1 MTEKQTASNKNLRI
15 FCIFCLF
22 LTLLVTFC
30 PPVSPA
36 EKYNRET
43 AVVKTVKRVGPAVVN
58 ISSEY
63 ETRQQSNPFN
73 SFGMDPVFDRFFKDF
88 FDHGYNRHE
97 KRTSLGSGVII
108 DGKRGF
114 ILTNAHVITRAGT
127 ITVTL
132 KDEREF
138 DARIVGSDPDS
149 DLAVLKIDAKDA
161 LPDIQMSRS
170 DDLLIG
176 ETVVA
181 IGNPF
186 GFSHTVST
194 GVISAINR
202 SVRTDAR
209 TFHDFIQIDAP
220 INPGNSGGP
229 LLNINGDL
237 IGINTAIYANAR
249 GIGFAIPINKA
260 RRIVND
266 LIAYGEVIQ
275 AWIGLLVQDLN
286 RDLIEYYK
294 IPTGKGVI
302 VESVSSSG
310 PAEQAGIK
318 SGDIIMKINN
328 RPVPSNSAF
337 QDIMRGASAGQTLRI
352 HLKRREKLLSVA
364 VNAKVFPPEQAL
376 SLAARLLGVSVANL
390 DTQNRRKYRIAAESG
405 VLITEL
411 RNGTYLARIGAVPG
425 DVIRRIDDFEISNI
439 EDFKTAIVKFRR
451 KKSMVVLLQ
460 RGHRG
465 YSITVEL

>member
-1 MTEKQTASNKNLRI
+1 MPEKTAPGNKNLCFLYRM
-15 FCIFCLF
+15 CLICF
-22 LTLLVTFC
+22 ICSVLGPAVGL
-30 PPVSPA
+30 A
-36 EKYNRET
+36 EKYNREN

-63 ETRQQSNPFN
+63 ETRQQRNPFN
-73 SFGMDPVFDRFFKDF
+73 AFGRDPLFDRFFKDF
-88 FDHGYNRHE
+88 FDHGYNRQE

-108 DGKRGF
+108 DGQRGF
-114 ILTNAHVITRAGT
+114 ILTNAHVITRAGM

-138 DARIVGSDPDS
+138 NAQIVGADPDS
-149 DLAVLKIDAKDA
+149 DLAVLRIDSRDE
-161 LPDIQMSRS
+161 LPDITMSRS

-176 ETVVA
+176 ETVIA

-194 GVISAINR
+194 GVISAVNR
-202 SVRTDAR
+202 SVRTEAR

-237 IGINTAIYANAR
+237 IGINTAIYASAR

-260 RRIVND
+260 RRIVTD

-286 RDLIEYYK
+286 RELVEYYN

-302 VESVSSSG
+302 VESVTAGG
-310 PAEQAGIK
+310 PADDAGIK
-318 SGDIIMKINN
+318 SGDIVMKING
-328 RPVPSNSAF
+328 RQVPSNSAF
-337 QDIMRGASAGQTLRI
+337 QDIMRGASAGQTLQVD
-352 HLKRREKLLSVA
+352 LKRRDKLMTVA
-364 VNAKVFPPEQAL
+364 VNARVFPPEQAL
-376 SLAARLLGVSVANL
+376 SLAKRLLGVSVAGL
-390 DTQNRRKYRIAAESG
+390 DPKTRRKHRIAAESG

-411 RNGTYLARIGAVPG
+411 RNGTYLARVGAGPG
-425 DVIRRIDDFEISNI
+425 DVIRRIDDFEINTVA
-439 EDFKTAIVKFRR
+439 DFKAAIVKFRR
-451 KKSMVVLLQ
+451 KKSVVLLLQ

-465 YSITVEL
+465 YYITVKL

>member
-1 MTEKQTASNKNLRI
+1 MPEKSTAGNKNICIINRI
-15 FCIFCLF
+15 FLVCLICCF
-22 LTLLVTFC
+22 LVPLPAL
-30 PPVSPA
+30 A

-63 ETRQQSNPFN
+63 EGRPEQNPFN
-73 SFGMDPVFDRFFKDF
+73 SFGMDPFFERFFKDF
-88 FDHGYNRHE
+88 FDHGYNRQQ

-108 DGKRGF
+108 DGNRGF

-138 DARIVGSDPDS
+138 NAQIVGADPDS
-149 DLAVLKIDAKDA
+149 DLAVLKIESPGS

-176 ETVVA
+176 ETVIA

-194 GVISAINR
+194 GVISAVNR
-202 SVRTDAR
+202 SVRTEAR

-260 RRIVND
+260 QRIVSD

-286 RDLIEYYK
+286 RELVEYYK

-302 VESVSSSG
+302 VESVARKG
-310 PAEQAGIK
+310 PADRAGIK
-318 SGDIIMKINN
+318 SGDIIMRINN

-337 QDIMRGASAGQTLRI
+337 QDIMRGVAAGQTI
-352 HLKRREKLLSVA
+352 QVHLKRRDK
-364 VNAKVFPPEQAL
+364 F
-376 SLAARLLGVSVANL
+376 
-390 DTQNRRKYRIAAESG
+390 
-405 VLITEL
+405 IT
-411 RNGTYLARIGAVPG
+411 A
-425 DVIRRIDDFEISNI
+425 
-439 EDFKTAIVKFRR
+439 
-451 KKSMVVLLQ
+451 
-460 RGHRG
+460 
-465 YSITVEL
+465 

>member
-1 MTEKQTASNKNLRI
+1 MPEKRASINKNLC
-15 FCIFCLF
+15 FCCKICLYFFILVF
-22 LTLLVTFC
+22 LV
-30 PPVSPA
+30 PPVCPA
-36 EKYNRET
+36 EKYNREN
-43 AVVKTVKRVGPAVVN
+43 AVVKTVRRVRPAVVN
-58 ISSEY
+58 VNSEY
-63 ETRQQSNPFN
+63 EPRRQSNPFN
-73 SFGMDPVFDRFFKDF
+73 AHGMDPLFDSFFKDF
-88 FDHGYNRHE
+88 FDHGYHQRE
-97 KRTSLGSGVII
+97 KRTNLGSGVII
-108 DGKRGF
+108 DGRRGF

-132 KDEREF
+132 MDEREF
-138 DARIVGSDPDS
+138 KAQVVGTDPDS
-149 DLAVLKIDAKDA
+149 DLAVLKIDSQEK

-170 DDLLIG
+170 DNLLIG
-176 ETVVA
+176 ETVIT

-202 SVRTDAR
+202 SVRTDTH

-237 IGINTAIYANAR
+237 IGINTAIYAEAN

-260 RRIVND
+260 RRIVTD

-286 RDLIEYYK
+286 RELVEYYK

-302 VESVSSSG
+302 VESVTAKG
-310 PAEQAGIK
+310 PADLAGIK
-318 SGDIIMKINN
+318 SGDIITKINN

-337 QDIMRGASAGQTLRI
+337 QDIMRGISAGQTIRV
-352 HLKRREKLLSVA
+352 HLKHREKFLSTS

-376 SLAARLLGVSVANL
+376 DLAKRLLGVSVEDLTAKAL
-390 DTQNRRKYRIAAESG
+390 RHYRIAADSG
-405 VLITEL
+405 VLITGL
-411 RNGTYLARIGAVPG
+411 RNGSYLARVGAGPG
-425 DVIRRIDDFEISNI
+425 DVIRQIDDFEINTV
-439 EDFKTAIVKFRR
+439 EDFKAAIVKFRR
-451 KKSMVVLLQ
+451 KKSVVLLLQ
-460 RGHRG
+460 RGNRG
-465 YSITVEL
+465 YYITVKL

>member
-1 MTEKQTASNKNLRI
+1 MPEKPAASNKNNCIISRI
-15 FCIFCLF
+15 FVLGLICC
-22 LTLLVTFC
+22 LLV
-30 PPVSPA
+30 PAPVLA

-63 ETRQQSNPFN
+63 EIRPEQNPFN
-73 SFGMDPVFDRFFKDF
+73 SFGMDPFFERFFKDF
-88 FDHGYNRHE
+88 FDDGYNRQQ

-108 DGKRGF
+108 DGNRGF

-138 DARIVGSDPDS
+138 NAQIVGADPDS
-149 DLAVLKIDAKDA
+149 DLAVLKIESPGS

-176 ETVVA
+176 ETVIA

-194 GVISAINR
+194 GVISAVNR
-202 SVRTDAR
+202 SVRTEAR

-260 RRIVND
+260 RRIVSD

-286 RDLIEYYK
+286 RELVEYYK

-302 VESVSSSG
+302 VESVARRG
-310 PAEQAGIK
+310 PADQAGIK

-337 QDIMRGASAGQTLRI
+337 QDIMRGVAAGQSI
-352 HLKRREKLLSVA
+352 QVHLKRRDKFMTTK
-364 VNAKVFPPEQAL
+364 VNATVFPPEQAL
-376 SLAARLLGVSVANL
+376 ALAERLLGVGVANL
-390 DTQNRRKYRIAAESG
+390 DRKTRRKYRVVADSG
-405 VLITEL
+405 VLITDL
-411 RNGTYLARIGAVPG
+411 RTGTYLDRIGAGPG
-425 DVIRRIDDFEISNI
+425 DVIRRIDDYNI
-439 EDFKTAIVKFRR
+439 NNVEDFKAAIVKFRR
-451 KKSMVVLLQ
+451 KKSVVLLLQ

-465 YSITVEL
+465 YYITIKL

>member
-1 MTEKQTASNKNLRI
+1 MPEKPAASNKKILILNQI
-15 FCIFCLF
+15 CLF
-22 LTLLVTFC
+22 GLLCGLLV
-30 PPVSPA
+30 PSPAFA

-63 ETRQQSNPFN
+63 ETRPEQNPFN
-73 SFGMDPVFDRFFKDF
+73 SFGMDPFFERFFRDF
-88 FDHGYNRHE
+88 FDHGYNRQQ

-108 DGKRGF
+108 DGRRGF

-138 DARIVGSDPDS
+138 NAQIVGADPDS
-149 DLAVLKIDAKDA
+149 DLAVLKIESPGS

-176 ETVVA
+176 ETVIA

-194 GVISAINR
+194 GVISAVNR

-260 RRIVND
+260 RRIVSD

-286 RDLIEYYK
+286 RELVEYYK

-302 VESVSSSG
+302 VESVTRKG
-310 PAEQAGIK
+310 PAERAGIK
-318 SGDIIMKINN
+318 SGDIIMKINT

-337 QDIMRGASAGQTLRI
+337 QDIMRGVAAGQTI
-352 HLKRREKLLSVA
+352 EVYLKRRDKFISA
-364 VNAKVFPPEQAL
+364 KVNATVFPPEQAL
-376 SLAARLLGVSVANL
+376 ALAERLLGVAVTDL
-390 DTQNRRKYRIAAESG
+390 DRKARRKYRIAAETG
-405 VLITEL
+405 VLITDL
-411 RNGTYLARIGAVPG
+411 RTGTYLDRIGVGPG
-425 DVIRRIDDFEISNI
+425 DVIRRIDDYTINNVD
-439 EDFKTAIVKFRR
+439 DFKAAIVKFRR
-451 KKSMVVLLQ
+451 KKSIVLLLQ
-460 RGHRG
+460 RGQRG
-465 YSITVEL
+465 YYITVKL

>member
-1 MTEKQTASNKNLRI
+1 MPEKSAASNKNICIINRI
-15 FCIFCLF
+15 FLIGLICG
-22 LTLLVTFC
+22 LLL
-30 PPVSPA
+30 PPPALA

-63 ETRQQSNPFN
+63 ETRPEQNPFN
-73 SFGMDPVFDRFFKDF
+73 SYGMDPFFERFFKDF
-88 FDHGYNRHE
+88 FDHGYNRQQ

-108 DGKRGF
+108 DGNRGF

-138 DARIVGSDPDS
+138 NAQIVGADPDS
-149 DLAVLKIDAKDA
+149 DLAVLKIDSRGS

-176 ETVVA
+176 ETVIA

-194 GVISAINR
+194 GVISAVNR

-229 LLNINGDL
+229 LLNNNGDL

-260 RRIVND
+260 RRIVSD

-286 RDLIEYYK
+286 RELVEHYK

-302 VESVSSSG
+302 VESVTRMG
-310 PAEQAGIK
+310 PADRAGIK
-318 SGDIIMKINN
+318 SGDIIMKVNS

-337 QDIMRGASAGQTLRI
+337 QDIMRAVAAGQTI
-352 HLKRREKLLSVA
+352 EINLKRRDRFITA
-364 VNAKVFPPEQAL
+364 RVNVTVFPPEQAL
-376 SLAARLLGVSVANL
+376 ALAEWLLGVAVAEL
-390 DTQNRRKYRIAAESG
+390 DRNVRRKYRVAAETG
-405 VLITEL
+405 VLITTL
-411 RNGTYLARIGAVPG
+411 RTGTYMDRIGAGPG
-425 DVIRRIDDFEISNI
+425 DVIRRIDDYNI
-439 EDFKTAIVKFRR
+439 NNVEDFKAAIVKFRR
-451 KKSMVVLLQ
+451 KKSVVVLLQ

-465 YSITVEL
+465 YYITVKL

>member
-1 MTEKQTASNKNLRI
+1 MTEKQAAINKNLRI
-15 FCIFCLF
+15 FCILCLF
-22 LTLLVTFC
+22 FTLFATFG
-30 PPVSPA
+30 PPVCLA

-63 ETRQQSNPFN
+63 ETRQQNNPFN
-73 SFGMDPVFDRFFKDF
+73 SFGMDPGFDRFFKDF
-88 FDHGYNRHE
+88 FDRGYSRQE
-97 KRTSLGSGVII
+97 KRTNLGSGVII
-108 DGKRGF
+108 DGGRGF

-138 DARIVGSDPDS
+138 DARIVGADPDS
-149 DLAVLKIDAKDA
+149 DLAVLKIDTKDA

-176 ETVVA
+176 ETVIA

-194 GVISAINR
+194 GVISATNR

-275 AWIGLLVQDLN
+275 AWVGLLVHDLN
-286 RDLIEYYK
+286 RELVEYYK

-302 VESVSSSG
+302 VESVSSNG

-337 QDIMRGASAGQTLRI
+337 QDIMRGVSAGQTLKVHI
-352 HLKRREKLLSVA
+352 KRRDKFLSVA

-376 SLAARLLGVSVANL
+376 ALATRLLGVSVANL
-390 DTQNRRKYRIAAESG
+390 DTQTRRKHRIAAESG

-411 RNGTYLARIGAVPG
+411 RNGTYLARIGAGPG
-425 DVIRRIDDFEISNI
+425 DVIRRIDDFEINNI
-439 EDFKTAIVKFRR
+439 EEFKTAIVKFRR
-451 KKSMVVLLQ
+451 KKSVVLLLQ

-465 YSITVEL
+465 YYITVEL

>member
-1 MTEKQTASNKNLRI
+1 MPEKAAASNKNICFLNRI
-15 FCIFCLF
+15 FRICLVF
-22 LTLLVTFC
+22 SILAPAAGF
-30 PPVSPA
+30 A

-43 AVVKTVKRVGPAVVN
+43 AVVKTVQRVGPAVVN

-63 ETRQQSNPFN
+63 EIRAQQNPFN
-73 SFGMDPVFDRFFKDF
+73 AYGMDPFFERFFKDF
-88 FDHGYNRHE
+88 FDHGYNRQE

-108 DGKRGF
+108 DGRRGF

-132 KDEREF
+132 KDEREYS
-138 DARIVGSDPDS
+138 AQIVGADPDS
-149 DLAVLKIDAKDA
+149 DLAVLQIETRDA
-161 LPDIQMSRS
+161 LPDIQMSPS

-176 ETVVA
+176 ETVIA

-186 GFSHTVST
+186 GFSHTVTT
-194 GVISAINR
+194 GVISAVNR
-202 SVRTDAR
+202 SVRTEAR

-237 IGINTAIYANAR
+237 IGINTAIYADAR

-260 RRIVND
+260 RRIVSD

-286 RDLIEYYK
+286 RELVAYYK

-302 VESVSSSG
+302 VEAVTRGG
-310 PAEQAGIK
+310 PADRAGIK
-318 SGDIIMKINN
+318 SGDIIMKIDN

-337 QDIMRGASAGQTLRI
+337 QDIMRGVAADQTIRI
-352 HLKRREKLLSVA
+352 NLKRRDQILSVA
-364 VNAKVFPPEQAL
+364 VNARVFPPEQAL
-376 SLAARLLGVSVANL
+376 ALAERLLGVAVAEL
-390 DTQNRRKYRIAAESG
+390 DPAARRQYRIAAEAG
-405 VLITEL
+405 VLITQL
-411 RNGTYLARIGAVPG
+411 RTGTYLDRIGAGPG
-425 DVIRRIDDFEISNI
+425 DVIRRIDDVEIKNI
-439 EDFKTAIVKFRR
+439 ADFKAAIVKFRR
-451 KKSMVVLLQ
+451 KKSVVLLLQ

-465 YSITVEL
+465 YYITVKL

>member
-1 MTEKQTASNKNLRI
+1 MPEKSAASNKKILI
-15 FCIFCLF
+15 FNRLCLVG
-22 LTLLVTFC
+22 LLCCLLVPLPAF
-30 PPVSPA
+30 A

-63 ETRQQSNPFN
+63 EARPQQNPFN
-73 SFGMDPVFDRFFKDF
+73 SFGMDPFFERFFKDF
-88 FDHGYNRHE
+88 FDHGYNRQQ

-108 DGKRGF
+108 DGERGF

-138 DARIVGSDPDS
+138 QAQIVGADPDS
-149 DLAVLKIDAKDA
+149 DLAVLKIESPGS

-176 ETVVA
+176 ETVIA

-194 GVISAINR
+194 GVISAVNR
-202 SVRTDAR
+202 SVRTEAR

-260 RRIVND
+260 RRIVFD

-286 RDLIEYYK
+286 RELVEYYK

-302 VESVSSSG
+302 VESVTRKG
-310 PAEQAGIK
+310 PADRAGIK
-318 SGDIIMKINN
+318 SGDIIMKINT

-337 QDIMRGASAGQTLRI
+337 QDIMRGVAAGQTIEI
-352 HLKRREKLLSVA
+352 HLKRRDKFITA
-364 VNAKVFPPEQAL
+364 RVNAAVFPPEQAL
-376 SLAARLLGVSVANL
+376 ALAERLLGVAVADL
-390 DTQNRRKYRIAAESG
+390 DRKARHKYRIAADTG
-405 VLITEL
+405 VLITDL
-411 RNGTYLARIGAVPG
+411 RAGTYLDRIGVGSG
-425 DVIRRIDDFEISNI
+425 DVIRRIDDYTINNV
-439 EDFKTAIVKFRR
+439 EDFKAAIVKFRR
-451 KKSMVVLLQ
+451 KKSIVLLLQ

-465 YSITVEL
+465 YYITVKL

>member
-1 MTEKQTASNKNLRI
+1 MTEKPAAINKNIRI
-15 FCIFCLF
+15 FWILCLF
-22 LTLLVTFC
+22 YTLFC
-30 PPVSPA
+30 SPGPVVCLA

-63 ETRQQSNPFN
+63 ETRQQRNPFN
-73 SFGMDPVFDRFFKDF
+73 AFGMDPVFDRFFKDF
-88 FDHGYNRHE
+88 FDHGYNRQE

-108 DGKRGF
+108 DGGRGF

-138 DARIVGSDPDS
+138 EARIVGADPDS
-149 DLAVLKIDAKDA
+149 DLAVLKIGAKDA

-176 ETVVA
+176 ETVIA

-186 GFSHTVST
+186 GFSHSVST
-194 GVISAINR
+194 GVISAVNR

-275 AWIGLLVQDLN
+275 AWIGLLVHDLN
-286 RDLIEYYK
+286 QELVEYYK

-302 VESVSSSG
+302 VESVSSDG
-310 PAEQAGIK
+310 PAERAGIQ

-337 QDIMRGASAGQTLRI
+337 QDIMRGVAAGQMI
-352 HLKRREKLLSVA
+352 EVHLKRRDKVLSVA
-364 VNAKVFPPEQAL
+364 VNAKVFPPKKAL
-376 SLAARLLGVSVANL
+376 ALATRLLGVSVANL
-390 DTQNRRKYRIAAESG
+390 ETKTRRKYRIAAESG

-411 RNGTYLARIGAVPG
+411 RNGTYLARVGAGPG
-425 DVIRRIDDFEISNI
+425 DVIRRIDDFEINDL
-439 EDFKTAIVKFRR
+439 EDFKEAIVKFRR
-451 KKSMVVLLQ
+451 KKSVVLLLQ

-465 YSITVEL
+465 YYITVEL

>member
-1 MTEKQTASNKNLRI
+1 MPEKPAAINKNLC
-15 FCIFCLF
+15 FCYKICLF
-22 LTLLVTFC
+22 CFILSFFAA
-30 PPVSPA
+30 PVCLA
-36 EKYNRET
+36 EKYNREN

-58 ISSEY
+58 VSSEY
-63 ETRQQSNPFN
+63 ESRQQSNPF
-73 SFGMDPVFDRFFKDF
+73 SPHGLDPLFDRYFKDF
-88 FDHGYNRHE
+88 FDHGYNRRE
-97 KRTSLGSGVII
+97 KRTNLGSGVII
-108 DGKRGF
+108 DGRRGF

-132 KDEREF
+132 MDEREF
-138 DARIVGSDPDS
+138 KAQIVGADPDS
-149 DLAVLKIDAKDA
+149 DLAILKIDSKDT
-161 LPDIQMSRS
+161 LPDIQMCRS

-176 ETVVA
+176 ETVIA

-202 SVRTDAR
+202 SVRTDTR

-260 RRIVND
+260 RRIVTD

-286 RDLIEYYK
+286 RQLVEYYK

-302 VESVSSSG
+302 VESVAAKG
-310 PAEQAGIK
+310 PAELAGIK

-337 QDIMRGASAGQTLRI
+337 QDIMRGVSAGETLGVA
-352 HLKRREKLLSVA
+352 LKRRDKILSVT
-364 VNAKVFPPEQAL
+364 VNAQVFPPKQAL
-376 SLAARLLGVSVANL
+376 ALAERLLGVSVEDLTAK
-390 DTQNRRKYRIAAESG
+390 TRRQHRIAAESG

-411 RNGTYLARIGAVPG
+411 RNGTYLARIGAGQG
-425 DVIRRIDDFEISNI
+425 DVIRQIDDFEINNV

-451 KKSMVVLLQ
+451 KKSVVLLLQ
-460 RGHRG
+460 RGTRG
-465 YSITVEL
+465 YYITVTL

>member
-1 MTEKQTASNKNLRI
+1 MPENPARINKNLCFCNRI
-15 FCIFCLF
+15 FFFFLILAFFYTPVCL
-22 LTLLVTFC
+22 
-30 PPVSPA
+30 A
-36 EKYNRET
+36 EKYNREN
-43 AVVKTVKRVGPAVVN
+43 AVVKTVRRVGPTVVN

-63 ETRQQSNPFN
+63 EVQQQSNPFN
-73 SFGMDPVFDRFFKDF
+73 SFGRDPLFDSFFRDF
-88 FDHGYNRHE
+88 FDHGYNRRE
-97 KRTSLGSGVII
+97 KQTNLGSGVII
-108 DGKRGF
+108 DGRRGF

-132 KDEREF
+132 MDERQF
-138 DARIVGSDPDS
+138 KARVVGADPDS
-149 DLAVLKIDAKDA
+149 DLAVLKIDSKGT

-176 ETVVA
+176 ETVIA

-202 SVRTDAR
+202 SVRTDSR

-237 IGINTAIYANAR
+237 IGINTAIYADAR

-260 RRIVND
+260 RRIVAD

-286 RDLIEYYK
+286 RQLIEYYK
-294 IPTGKGVI
+294 IPSGKGVI
-302 VESVSSSG
+302 VESVTAKG
-310 PAEQAGIK
+310 PADRAGIK
-318 SGDIIMKINN
+318 TGDIITKINN

-337 QDIMRGASAGQTLRI
+337 QDIMRGVSAGQTIRV
-352 HLKRREKLLSVA
+352 HLKHRDKFLSVS

-376 SLAARLLGVSVANL
+376 DLAKRLLGVSVEKLSAE
-390 DTQNRRKYRIAAESG
+390 TRRQYRIPADSG
-405 VLITEL
+405 VVITEL
-411 RNGTYLARIGAVPG
+411 RNGTYLARIGAGPG
-425 DVIRRIDDFEISNI
+425 DVIRQIDDFEINNV
-439 EDFKTAIVKFRR
+439 EDFKAAVVKFRR
-451 KKSMVVLLQ
+451 KKSVVLLLQ
-460 RGHRG
+460 RGNRG
-465 YSITVEL
+465 YYITVTL

>member
-1 MTEKQTASNKNLRI
+1 MTENTAIINKNPCFCCKICLCFFI
-15 FCIFCLF
+15 FAFF
-22 LTLLVTFC
+22 FS
-30 PPVSPA
+30 PVCHA
-36 EKYNRET
+36 EKYNREN

-63 ETRQQSNPFN
+63 ESRRQGNPFN
-73 SFGMDPVFDRFFKDF
+73 PSGMDPLFDRFFSDF
-88 FDHGYNRHE
+88 FDHGYNRYE
-97 KRTSLGSGVII
+97 KRTNLGSGVII
-108 DGKRGF
+108 DGRRGF

-132 KDEREF
+132 MDERQF
-138 DARIVGSDPDS
+138 QARIVGSDPDS
-149 DLAVLKIDAKDA
+149 DLAVLKIESKDI
-161 LPDIQMSRS
+161 LPDIQMCRS

-176 ETVVA
+176 ETVIA

-194 GVISAINR
+194 GVISAKNR
-202 SVRTDAR
+202 SVRTDAQ

-237 IGINTAIYANAR
+237 IGINTAIYAEAR

-260 RRIVND
+260 RRIVTD

-286 RDLIEYYK
+286 RQLIEYYK
-294 IPTGKGVI
+294 IPSGKGVI
-302 VESVSSSG
+302 VESVTARG
-310 PAEQAGIK
+310 PADLAGIK
-318 SGDIIMKINN
+318 SGDIITKINN

-337 QDIMRGASAGQTLRI
+337 QDIMRGVSAGETITVR
-352 HLKRREKLLSVA
+352 LKHRDKFLSVS

-376 SLAARLLGVSVANL
+376 DLAKRLLGVSVENL
-390 DTQNRRKYRIAAESG
+390 SAKTRRKYRIPTDSG

-411 RNGTYLARIGAVPG
+411 RNGTYLARIGAGPG
-425 DVIRRIDDFEISNI
+425 DVIRQIDDFEIKNVV
-439 EDFKTAIVKFRR
+439 DFKTAIVKFRR
-451 KKSMVVLLQ
+451 KKSVVLLLQ
-460 RGHRG
+460 RGNRG
-465 YSITVEL
+465 YYITVKL

>member
-1 MTEKQTASNKNLRI
+1 MPEKPAPSNKNLCFLYKI
-15 FCIFCLF
+15 LTVCLICSI
-22 LTLLVTFC
+22 LGPTAGL
-30 PPVSPA
+30 A
-36 EKYNRET
+36 EKYNREN
-43 AVVKTVKRVGPAVVN
+43 AVVKTIKRVGPAVVN

-63 ETRQQSNPFN
+63 ETRQQRNPFN
-73 SFGMDPVFDRFFKDF
+73 AFGRDPLFDRFFKDF
-88 FDHGYNRHE
+88 FDHGYNRQE

-108 DGKRGF
+108 DGRRGF

-138 DARIVGSDPDS
+138 NAQIVGADPDS
-149 DLAVLKIDAKDA
+149 DLAVLKIDSREK
-161 LPDIQMSRS
+161 LPDITMSRS

-176 ETVVA
+176 ETVIA

-194 GVISAINR
+194 GVISAVNR
-202 SVRTDAR
+202 SVRTEAR

-237 IGINTAIYANAR
+237 IGINTAIYAGAR

-260 RRIVND
+260 RRIVTD

-275 AWIGLLVQDLN
+275 AWIGLLVHDLN
-286 RDLIEYYK
+286 RELVEYYK

-302 VESVSSSG
+302 VESVTDRG
-310 PAEQAGIK
+310 PADRAGIK

-337 QDIMRGASAGQTLRI
+337 QDIMRGVSAGETLQVR
-352 HLKRREKLLSVA
+352 LKRRDKLLSVA
-364 VNAKVFPPEQAL
+364 VDAKVFPPEQAL
-376 SLAARLLGVSVANL
+376 ALAERLLGVLVANL
-390 DTQNRRKYRIAAESG
+390 EPQTRRKHRIAAESG

-411 RNGTYLARIGAVPG
+411 RNGTYLARVGAGPG
-425 DVIRRIDDFEISNI
+425 DVIRQIDDFKINSI
-439 EDFKTAIVKFRR
+439 EDFKAAIVKFRR
-451 KKSMVVLLQ
+451 KKSVVLLLQ

-465 YSITVEL
+465 YYITIKL

>member
-1 MTEKQTASNKNLRI
+1 MPAGPAKINNST
-15 FCIFCLF
+15 FLF
-22 LTLLVTFC
+22 KLLALYVFLSGLFG
-30 PPVSPA
+30 PPVCLA
-36 EKYNRET
+36 EKYNREN

-63 ETRQQSNPFN
+63 ESRQQSNPFD
-73 SFGMDPVFDRFFKDF
+73 SFGGDPLFDRFFKDF
-88 FDHGYNRHE
+88 FDHGYNQHE
-97 KRTSLGSGVII
+97 KRTNLGSGVII
-108 DGKRGF
+108 DGQRGF

-138 DARIVGSDPDS
+138 RAQIVGADPDS
-149 DLAVLKIDAKDA
+149 DLAVLKIESQSK
-161 LPDIQMSRS
+161 LPDIQMCRS

-176 ETVVA
+176 ETVIA

-202 SVRTDAR
+202 SVRTENR

-260 RRIVND
+260 RRIVTD
-266 LIAYGEVIQ
+266 LITYGEVIQ
-275 AWIGLLVQDLN
+275 AWIGMLVQDLN
-286 RDLIEYYK
+286 RQLVEYYK

-302 VESVSSSG
+302 VEAVTTRG
-310 PAEQAGIK
+310 PAQLAGIK
-318 SGDIIMKINN
+318 SGDIILKINN

-337 QDIMRGASAGQTLRI
+337 QDIMRGVSAGETIKIL
-352 HLKRREKLLSVA
+352 LKRRDQVLSASVG
-364 VNAKVFPPEQAL
+364 AKVFPPEQAL
-376 SLAARLLGVSVANL
+376 ALAERLLGVVVADL
-390 DTQNRRKYRIAAESG
+390 SREIRLKYRIAAESG

-411 RNGTYLARIGAVPG
+411 RNGTYLSRIGVGPG
-425 DVIRRIDDFEISNI
+425 DVIRQIDDVEIGDR
-439 EDFKTAIVKFRR
+439 EDFKAAIVKFRR
-451 KKSMVVLLQ
+451 KKSVVLLLQ
-460 RGHRG
+460 RGTRG
-465 YSITVEL
+465 YYITITL

>member
-1 MTEKQTASNKNLRI
+1 MPEKPARINKNLCFCNRI
-15 FCIFCLF
+15 FLFFLILSFFFTPVCL
-22 LTLLVTFC
+22 
-30 PPVSPA
+30 A
-36 EKYNRET
+36 EKYNREN
-43 AVVKTVKRVGPAVVN
+43 AVVKTVKRVGPTVVN

-63 ETRQQSNPFN
+63 EVHQQSNPFN
-73 SFGMDPVFDRFFKDF
+73 SFGRDPLFDSFFRDF

-97 KRTSLGSGVII
+97 KRTNLGSGVII
-108 DGKRGF
+108 DGRRGF

-132 KDEREF
+132 MDERQF
-138 DARIVGSDPDS
+138 KAQVVGADPDS
-149 DLAVLKIDAKDA
+149 DLAVLKIDSKGT
-161 LPDIQMSRS
+161 LPDIQMCRS

-176 ETVVA
+176 ETVIA

-202 SVRTDAR
+202 SVRTDTR

-260 RRIVND
+260 RRIVTD
-266 LIAYGEVIQ
+266 LITYGEVIQ

-286 RDLIEYYK
+286 RQLIEYYK
-294 IPTGKGVI
+294 IPSGKGVI
-302 VESVSSSG
+302 VESVTAKG
-310 PAEQAGIK
+310 PADRAGIK
-318 SGDIIMKINN
+318 SGDIITKINN

-337 QDIMRGASAGQTLRI
+337 QDIMRGVSAGEAIRV
-352 HLKRREKLLSVA
+352 HLKHRDKFLSVS

-376 SLAARLLGVSVANL
+376 DLAKRLLGVSVENL
-390 DTQNRRKYRIAAESG
+390 SAKTRRQYRISADSG
-405 VLITEL
+405 VVITEL
-411 RNGTYLARIGAVPG
+411 RNGTYLARIGAGPG
-425 DVIRRIDDFEISNI
+425 DVIRQIDDFEINNI
-439 EDFKTAIVKFRR
+439 EAFKTAVVKFRR
-451 KKSMVVLLQ
+451 KKSVVLLLQ
-460 RGHRG
+460 RGNRG
-465 YSITVEL
+465 YYITVTL